1 MILGFQNEVH
11 MEKAIRLLVQN
22 VESPSKSSS
31 QKPVIAHSLRVAQVL
46 ESLGY
51 GGDTIIIAV
60 LHDILEKSSVTEREL
75 AQQFGDGIASAVSAL
90 TVQKG
95 SDDSWAKSLR
105 LCQLAG
111 RPAMLVRAADL
122 YDNLCRQ
129 KHLEN
134 SSKLEKYIK
143 KLALM
148 KASWG
153 AELAFEPIW
162 RRLILGFES

>member
-1 MILGFQNEVH
+1 MILGFQNEVR

-22 VESPSKSSS
+22 VDSPSKSGS
-31 QKPVIAHSLRVAQVL
+31 QKPVIAHSLRVAHVL

-75 AQQFGDGIASAVSAL
+75 AQQFGEDIAGAVGAL

-95 SDDSWAKSLR
+95 NDDSWAKSLK
-105 LCQLAG
+105 LCQLSG
-111 RPAMLVRAADL
+111 RPAMLVRSADL

-134 SSKLEKYIK
+134 RSKLEKYLK

-153 AELAFEPIW
+153 EELAFEPIW
-162 RRLILGFES
+162 RRLILSFES

>member
-1 MILGFQNEVH
+1 MILGFQNEVN
-11 MEKAIRLLVQN
+11 MEKAIRILVQN
-22 VESPSKSSS
+22 VESPSKIGS
-31 QKPVIAHSLRVAQVL
+31 QKPVIAHSLRVAQAL

-51 GGDTIIIAV
+51 GGDTIVIAV
-60 LHDILEKSSVTEREL
+60 LHDLLEKSSVTAREL
-75 AQQFGDGIASAVSAL
+75 SQQFGEGIAQAVSAL

-95 SDDSWAKSLR
+95 NDESWAKSLQ
-105 LCQLAG
+105 LCKTSG
-111 RPAMLVRAADL
+111 RPAMLVRVADL

-134 SSKLEKYIK
+134 TPKVEKYLK

-153 AELAFEPIW
+153 EELAFEPIW
-162 RRLILGFES
+162 RRLTLSFER